1 MCLATIAMFLNQIS
15 SNTFFVGSQTKTKA
29 LLSFKMLSP
38 GLYMLSKIFMF
49 QGSATES
56 FTSFGHYSTTVI
68 ESTPFWGKTFNK
80 ESIDA
85 FGYNIL
91 L

>member
-1 MCLATIAMFLNQIS
+1 MFLNQIS
-15 SNTFFVGSQTKTKA
+15 INGLLVGSQTKTKA

-38 GLYMLSKIFMF
+38 GLYMLFKMFMF

-56 FTSFGHYSTTVI
+56 FTSFGHYSATVI
-68 ESTPFWGKTFNK
+68 ESTPFWGKSSNK

-85 FGYNIL
+85 FG
-91 L
+91 